1 MDDIDISTS
10 DNSTALSP
18 AVGADIAA
26 PTLGSDQGVGSVA
39 QAAFDQATTGT
50 TPDPIETALTAIP
63 DSDDD
68 LQAETDQTRRD
79 AVIQQRTQLRV
90 LKTAIRDLQPLQVFK
105 EFGSPA
111 AVKPRLELAKLLY
124 SPLLG
129 KNGQPVRDP
138 GTQTTYVTT
147 KPFIAYLDKV
157 SPGMPEQLYVD
168 LNYYRPLGEDG
179 RTQQEELWKQHF
191 RYLKLNPD
199 RLQEY
204 QNIDT
209 LIARTSD
216 AITLEELAEIP
227 ADRHAAYQVIP
238 ADVRAAWASFD
249 KSTQTRLL
257 QDYQDKL
264 DTAAATA
271 TNKETAARAKA
282 EADQRYAADVFRGQ
296 QQYFSKVRQERFAE
310 LYTDLAAQVT
320 FSTDAAV
327 NGVEIGSLCTV
338 LANLVDPDWRFITV
352 EKILTPLG
360 LKLPAGFD
368 EVLNKFNTAASDK
381 VALEM
386 AGDLGRSGNAEIE
399 ALNAVEQL
407 MAKVAPIALKIAKAR
422 GAKVEEKAK
431 VQASA
436 VAAATAGRAAVTGT
450 TPATTTGILPPGVR
464 PGSPE
469 AVRYIGEQSGMLQPR
484 SA

>member
-10 DNSTALSP
+10 DSTALSP
-18 AVGADIAA
+18 AVGGDTSPASTSAGD
-26 PTLGSDQGVGSVA
+26 TGVGSVA
-39 QAAFDQATTGT
+39 QTAFDQATTGA

-68 LQAETDQTRRD
+68 LQTETDQTRRD

-105 EFGSPA
+105 EFGNPA
-111 AVKPRLELAKLLY
+111 AVRPRLELAKLLY

-129 KNGQPVRDP
+129 KDNQPVRDP
-138 GTQTTYVTT
+138 ATQTTYVTT
-147 KPFIAYLDKV
+147 KPFITYLDKV
-157 SPGMPEQLYVD
+157 SPGMPAQLYVD
-168 LNYYRPLGEDG
+168 LNYYHPIGEDG
-179 RTQQEELWKQHF
+179 VTLEEELWKQHF
-191 RYLKLNPD
+191 RYLKLDPA

-264 DTAAATA
+264 DTAATKAAQTA
-271 TNKETAARAKA
+271 TDARAKA
-282 EADQRYAADVFRGQ
+282 EADQAHADRVFAGQ
-296 QQYFSKVRQERFAE
+296 QKYFAKVRQERFAA

-407 MAKVAPIALKIAKAR
+407 MAKIAPIALKIAAKR
-422 GAKVEEKAK
+422 GAKIEEKAK

-436 VAAATAGRAAVTGT
+436 IAAAAAGRATVSGT
-450 TPATTTGILPPGVR
+450 TPATTVGVLPPGMQ
-464 PGSPE
+464 PGSAE
-469 AVRYIGEQSGMLQPR
+469 AVRYIGERSGMLQPR